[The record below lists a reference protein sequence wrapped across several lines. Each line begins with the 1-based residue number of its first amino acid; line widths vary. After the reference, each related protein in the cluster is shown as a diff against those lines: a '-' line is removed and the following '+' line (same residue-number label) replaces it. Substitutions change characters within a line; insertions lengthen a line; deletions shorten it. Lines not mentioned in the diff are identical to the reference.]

1 MKKSKQEIFKKYFKY
16 CNNKYLLTFLGFLV
30 WLSFFDR
37 NDFITTWTYHR
48 KLVSLRNEKEYY
60 EKEIKRYADDLNNL
74 LTNHATME
82 KYAREK
88 YYMKKDNEEVY
99 LIIRE
104 KAAPEEK

>member
-1 MKKSKQEIFKKYFKY
+1 MKKVKFHPALKHAKHIR
-16 CNNKYLLTFLGFLV
+16 NKYVLTFLGFLV

-37 NDFITTWTYHR
+37 NDFLTTYTYHS
-48 KLVSLRNEKEYY
+48 KLVSLRAEKIYY
-60 EKEIKRYADDLNNL
+60 DEQIKQYAEDLNNL

-88 YYMKKDNEEVY
+88 YYMKKDNEEVF

-104 KAAPEEK
+104 KIAEK